1 MDLTSPAPADDSG
14 HPASLDETDWRI
26 VRALRADGRLSMR
39 TLAARLHISRAGVYA
54 RVERLQRAGVIVG
67 YSAVVDPERCGYG
80 ISAYVH
86 IKISQHSWKS
96 VRQRVTKIPEVWHAA
111 LVSGENDLVLLIRA
125 RDAATMRDL
134 VLNRLQTMPD
144 VLSTQTVLNLNDG
157 SVRIVA
163 EGSLR
168 ACSTLLD
175 LVRSGQ
181 APGVVRTVHADWGE
195 AAGGFSGFAVG

>member
-1 MDLTSPAPADDSG
+1 MALISCNMDLAPPARTDDSG

-96 VRQRVTKIPEVWHAA
+96 VRQRVTNIPEVWHAA
-111 LVSGENDLVLLIRA
+111 LVSGENDLVLLVRT

-144 VLSTQTVLNLNDG
+144 VLSTQTILILDEPRVTGAADEFESG
-157 SVRIVA
+157 S
-163 EGSLR
+163 
-168 ACSTLLD
+168 
-175 LVRSGQ
+175 
-181 APGVVRTVHADWGE
+181 
-195 AAGGFSGFAVG
+195 AG

>member
-1 MDLTSPAPADDSG
+1 MILDDWPRRALISGNMDLASRSRAHDPG

-67 YSAVVDPERCGYG
+67 YSAVIDPERCGYG

-96 VRQRVTKIPEVWHAA
+96 VRERVTKIPEVWHAA
-111 LVSGENDLVLLIRA
+111 LVSGENDLVLLIRT

-134 VLNRLQTMPD
+134 VLDRLQTMPD
-144 VLSTQTVLNLNDG
+144 VLSTQTVLILDEPRIDG
-157 SVRIVA
+157 AADEHEI
-163 EGSLR
+163 GS
-168 ACSTLLD
+168 
-175 LVRSGQ
+175 
-181 APGVVRTVHADWGE
+181 
-195 AAGGFSGFAVG
+195 AG